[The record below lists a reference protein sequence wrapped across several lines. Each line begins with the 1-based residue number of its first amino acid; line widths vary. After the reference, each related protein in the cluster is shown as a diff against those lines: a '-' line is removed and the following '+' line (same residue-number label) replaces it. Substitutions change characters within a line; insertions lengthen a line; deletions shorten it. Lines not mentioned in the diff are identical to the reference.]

1 MLLELSYQPVKE
13 TTIYECVNKR
23 ELKKLAETYEV
34 IYKEIYEELPL
45 WRKKAIDE
53 GEDYE
58 KEKIA
63 KKVIEIV
70 EKNE

>member
-1 MLLELSYQPVKE
+1 M
-13 TTIYECVNKR
+13 NKR
-23 ELKKLAETYEV
+23 ELKKLAKTYEV